1 MSEVCNGIACSLVA
15 EALEAE
21 SGYTK
26 VESDFGMVFYKVYQ
40 TAKERPDALSTCTGD
55 ASFLHF
61 PQPTNE
67 QENLFYYDLINPSVE
82 NYHYSNS
89 NSAIWL
95 DISKANSWSNW
106 VATFSTSSS
115 TYYTTMVFKTGER
128 DRNWNRVP
136 TSHKYY
142 FVCTAVFK

>member
-1 MSEVCNGIACSLVA
+1 
-15 EALEAE
+15 
-21 SGYTK
+21 
-26 VESDFGMVFYKVYQ
+26 MVFYKVYQ
-40 TAKERPDALSTCTGD
+40 TAKQRPEALSTCTGD

-67 QENLFYYDLINPSVE
+67 QENIFYYDLINPSVE
-82 NYHYSNS
+82 NGDYSNS

-106 VATFSTSSS
+106 VATPSSSSS

-136 TSHKYY
+136 TYHSYY